1 MTNRETISR
10 IRQELTD
17 RRVIKGNEI
26 ATQGYLRLAA
36 NVQTGSALN
45 SITWNVLSNQ
55 GTQRATEVRLDITD
69 MFTVTHWGLYL
80 CKAGSST
87 AATDSQISSAHLF
100 TNPNRLT
107 FSDTTNTPNET
118 DALMHI
124 YNGFMSVTVDRNRI
138 IDKYDA
144 MRFYRVGNAQKG
156 VLQAYNA
163 TAPSG
168 TSLSFIDDQWD
179 NVSYGM
185 ANCDPNVTL
194 NGVGDNNIT
203 LTLPSAANLG
213 GASSTNLVFLIM
225 RGIRWQNASKLNA

>member
-36 NVQTGSALN
+36 NVQTGAALN

-55 GTQRATEVRLDITD
+55 GTVRATEVRLDITD

-80 CKAGSST
+80 VKAGTST
-87 AATDSQISSAHLF
+87 SATDAELSQTHLF
-100 TNPNRLT
+100 TNPNSLT
-107 FSDTTNTPNET
+107 FSGASESAN
-118 DALMHI
+118 LMNV
-124 YNGFMSVTVDRNRI
+124 YNGFMSVTVDRNKI

-144 MRFYRVGNAQKG
+144 MRFYRVGTAQKG

-163 TAPSG
+163 TAPAG
-168 TSLSFIDDQWD
+168 TSLSYLDDTWD

-194 NGVGDNNIT
+194 NGVGDNNLT
-203 LTLPSAANLG
+203 LTLPSAANLSG
-213 GASSTNLVFLIM
+213 TSSTNFVFLVM

>member
-1 MTNRETISR
+1 MTNRETIAR

-36 NVQTGSALN
+36 NVQTGAALN

-55 GTQRATEVRLDITD
+55 GTVRATEVRLDITD
-69 MFTVTHWGLYL
+69 MFTVTHWGVYL
-80 CKAGSST
+80 TKAGAST
-87 AATDSQISSAHLF
+87 TATDAELAQSKLF
-100 TNPNRLT
+100 TNPNSLT
-107 FSDTTNTPNET
+107 FSGSGEAGN
-118 DALMHI
+118 LMNI
-124 YNGFMSVTVDRNRI
+124 YNGFMSVTVDRNKI

-144 MRFYRVGNAQKG
+144 MRYYRVGTAQKG

-163 TAPSG
+163 TAPAG

-194 NGVGDNNIT
+194 NGVGDNNIS
-203 LTLPSAANLG
+203 LTLPTAANLSG
-213 GASSTNLVFLIM
+213 TSSTNFVFLVM

>member
-1 MTNRETISR
+1 MTNRETIAR

-36 NVQTGSALN
+36 NVQATALN
-45 SITWNVLSNQ
+45 SVTWNVLSNQ
-55 GTQRATEVRLDITD
+55 GTVRATEVRLDITD

-80 CKAGSST
+80 VKSGTTTTST
-87 AATDSQISSAHLF
+87 DAELATTHLF
-100 TNPNRLT
+100 TNPNSLT
-107 FSDTTNTPNET
+107 FSGTGESGN
-118 DALMHI
+118 LMNV
-124 YNGFMSVTVDRNRI
+124 YNGFMSVTVDRNKI

-144 MRFYRVGNAQKG
+144 MRYYRVGTAQKG
-156 VLQAYNA
+156 VNQAA
-163 TAPSG
+163 IASPAAG
-168 TSLSFIDDQWD
+168 TSNSYVDDSWD

-203 LTLPSAANLG
+203 LTLPSSVNLSG
-213 GASSTNLVFLIM
+213 TASTNFVFLIM

>member
-1 MTNRETISR
+1 MTNRETIAR

-36 NVQTGSALN
+36 NVQTGAALN

-55 GTQRATEVRLDITD
+55 GTVRATEVRLDITD

-80 CKAGSST
+80 VKSGTTTTST
-87 AATDSQISSAHLF
+87 DAELATTHLF
-100 TNPNRLT
+100 TNPNPLT
-107 FSDTTNTPNET
+107 FIGAGESAN
-118 DALMHI
+118 LMNV
-124 YNGFMSVTVDRNRI
+124 YNGFMSVTVDRNKI

-144 MRFYRVGNAQKG
+144 MRYYRVGTAQKG
-156 VLQAYNA
+156 VNQAA
-163 TAPSG
+163 IAAPPAG
-168 TSLSFIDDQWD
+168 TSNSYVDDSWD

-203 LTLPSAANLG
+203 LTLPSAANLSG
-213 GASSTNLVFLIM
+213 TTSTNFVFLIM

>member
-36 NVQTGSALN
+36 NVQTGAALN

-55 GTQRATEVRLDITD
+55 GTVRATEVRLDITD

-80 CKAGSST
+80 VKAGTST
-87 AATDSQISSAHLF
+87 SATDAELSQTHLF
-100 TNPNRLT
+100 TNPNSLT
-107 FSDTTNTPNET
+107 FSGASESAN
-118 DALMHI
+118 LMNV
-124 YNGFMSVTVDRNRI
+124 YNGFMSVTVDRNKI

-144 MRFYRVGNAQKG
+144 MRFYRVGTAQKG

-163 TAPSG
+163 TAPAG
-168 TSLSFIDDQWD
+168 TSLSYLDDTWD

-194 NGVGDNNIT
+194 NGVGDNNLT
-203 LTLPSAANLG
+203 LTLPSAANLSG
-213 GASSTNLVFLIM
+213 TTSTNFVFLIM

>member
-1 MTNRETISR
+1 MTNRETIAR

-36 NVQTGSALN
+36 NVQTGAALN

-55 GTQRATEVRLDITD
+55 GTVRATEVRLDITD

-80 CKAGSST
+80 VKSGTTTTST
-87 AATDSQISSAHLF
+87 DAELATTHLF
-100 TNPNRLT
+100 TNPNSLT
-107 FSDTTNTPNET
+107 FSGTGESGN
-118 DALMHI
+118 LMNV
-124 YNGFMSVTVDRNRI
+124 YNGFMSVTVDRNKI

-144 MRFYRVGNAQKG
+144 MRYYRVGTAQKG
-156 VLQAYNA
+156 VNQAA
-163 TAPSG
+163 IASPAAG
-168 TSLSFIDDQWD
+168 TSNSYVDDSWD

-203 LTLPSAANLG
+203 LTLPSAANLSG
-213 GASSTNLVFLIM
+213 TTSTNFVFLIM

>member
-1 MTNRETISR
+1 MTNRETIAR

-36 NVQTGSALN
+36 NVQTGAALN

-55 GTQRATEVRLDITD
+55 GTVRATEVRLDITD

-80 CKAGSST
+80 AKAGTTTS
-87 AATDSQISSAHLF
+87 ATDAELATAHLY
-100 TNPNRLT
+100 TNPNKLV
-107 FSDTTNTPNET
+107 FSGTGAYVEADN
-118 DALMHI
+118 LMNV
-124 YNGFMSVTVDRNRI
+124 YNGFMSVTVDRNKI
-138 IDKYDA
+138 VDKYDA
-144 MRFYRVGNAQKG
+144 MRFYRVGTAQRG

-163 TAPSG
+163 TAPAG
-168 TSLSFIDDQWD
+168 TSLSYLDDTWD

-185 ANCDPNVTL
+185 ANVDPNVTL
-194 NGVGDNNIT
+194 NGVGDNNLT
-203 LTLPSAANLG
+203 LTLPSAANLSG
-213 GASSTNLVFLIM
+213 TTSTNFVFLVM

>member
-1 MTNRETISR
+1 MTNRETIAR

-36 NVQTGSALN
+36 NVQTGAALN

-55 GTQRATEVRLDITD
+55 GTVRATEVRLDITD
-69 MFTVTHWGLYL
+69 MFTVTHWGVYL
-80 CKAGSST
+80 AKAGT
-87 AATDSQISSAHLF
+87 TTTATDAELAQTHLF

-107 FSDTTNTPNET
+107 FSGASEEAN
-118 DALMHI
+118 LMNI
-124 YNGFMSVTVDRNRI
+124 YNGFMSVTVDRNKI

-144 MRFYRVGNAQKG
+144 MRYYRVGVAQKG

-163 TAPSG
+163 TAPAG

-203 LTLPSAANLG
+203 LTLPTAANLSG
-213 GASSTNLVFLIM
+213 TSSTNFVFLVM